1 LGNLRRID
9 RRRQPRLA
17 DPQSQ
22 STYMTTAGS
31 RQYQTIEAAPLLTIR
46 LGAPSAV
53 ASPISTDE
61 MVSRRGEPRAMV
73 TANGGGSGIH
83 LQFPMHLSTR
93 EERRLRRR
101 AVAAD

>member
-1 LGNLRRID
+1 
-9 RRRQPRLA
+9 
-17 DPQSQ
+17 
-22 STYMTTAGS
+22 
-31 RQYQTIEAAPLLTIR
+31 
-46 LGAPSAV
+46 
-53 ASPISTDE
+53 
-61 MVSRRGEPRAMV
+61 MV